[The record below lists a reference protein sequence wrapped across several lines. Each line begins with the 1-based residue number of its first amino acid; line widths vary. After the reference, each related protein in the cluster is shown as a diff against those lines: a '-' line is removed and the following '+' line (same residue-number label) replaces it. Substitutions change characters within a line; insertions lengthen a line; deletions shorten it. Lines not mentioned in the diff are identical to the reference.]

1 MQRIEIIRSDST
13 NENDILLPLY
23 SMSVSAGIPL
33 PVEEDIEDEIDL
45 NSFLI
50 QHPNSTFFARV
61 VGNAQSFEGIRD
73 GDLLVVDSYSRPED
87 SNLILVQINH
97 NLAIRRYRIFEGVE
111 YLETPAGQFIP
122 IASNFFDTLDFLGV
136 IRHLIHSY

>member
-1 MQRIEIIRSDST
+1 MQRIEIITNDST

-45 NSFLI
+45 NSFLV
-50 QHPNSTFFARV
+50 QHPNSTFFAKV

-73 GDLLVVDSYSRPED
+73 GDLLVVDSYYRPED
-87 SNLILVQINH
+87 GKLLLVQINH
-97 NLAIRRYRIFEGVE
+97 NLAIRRYRIFDGAE

-122 IASNFFDTLDFLGV
+122 IDSKFFDTLDFLGV